1 MTIRFYC
8 QMNRRPR
15 GCQKPTGCHIAHQQ
29 YERQRILET
38 VFMIAEDECNDYDLP
53 RADLL
58 LVKRRAPQ
66 MKLMRVWRQ
75 GVRVF

>member
-1 MTIRFYC
+1 
-8 QMNRRPR
+8 
-15 GCQKPTGCHIAHQQ
+15 
-29 YERQRILET
+29 
-38 VFMIAEDECNDYDLP
+38 MIAEDECNDYDLP

-58 LVKRRAPQ
+58 LVKRHAPQ

>member
-1 MTIRFYC
+1 
-8 QMNRRPR
+8 
-15 GCQKPTGCHIAHQQ
+15 
-29 YERQRILET
+29 
-38 VFMIAEDECNDYDLP
+38 MIAEDECNDY
-53 RADLL
+53 DLL